1 MEAVTVYENIR
12 ALSADFAA
20 ERRERQQRRELVAAD
35 FARLRDTGFL
45 LTGVPIEY
53 GGIWQSVPQSARP
66 ICEML
71 RTLAHGDSSV
81 ALVCAMHPGVLN
93 FWMST
98 AQAPP
103 PFDQAWEEQRRS
115 IFRKVCEGAWWGTIA
130 SEPGI
135 GGELSK
141 TRATARRGLSDG
153 AYLLTG
159 QKTFGS
165 GSGITSY
172 MITVAVPEGETA
184 PDMFVLDMR
193 EAEWDG
199 SAGVTLTAAWDG
211 HGMAAT
217 QSHAFSFEEFPVT
230 RVAWPGQFP
239 RLAAAAGGLGQCC
252 FSAVIAGVAE
262 VAIETARQQVARR
275 RDDLRAYERVEWAR
289 AELEGWLIQQ
299 AYEGML
305 RAMEAARDTALRS
318 VQAKTAIAELA
329 ESVLRRICRV
339 IGGGVL
345 SVVTVRV
352 LARGCPS
359 ARLPAPALGSGLR
372 SAFRRL
378 TIPDAV
384 SLQPSRAEVAGT
396 LRTTLCV

>member
-1 MEAVTVYENIR
+1 M
-12 ALSADFAA
+12 
-20 ERRERQQRRELVAAD
+20 
-35 FARLRDTGFL
+35 
-45 LTGVPIEY
+45 
-53 GGIWQSVPQSARP
+53 
-66 ICEML
+66 
-71 RTLAHGDSSV
+71 
-81 ALVCAMHPGVLN
+81 
-93 FWMST
+93 
-98 AQAPP
+98 
-103 PFDQAWEEQRRS
+103 
-115 IFRKVCEGAWWGTIA
+115 
-130 SEPGI
+130 

-141 TRATARRGLSDG
+141 TRATARRGPSDG

-199 SAGVTLTAAWDG
+199 STGVTLTAAWDG

-239 RLAAAAGGLGQCC
+239 RLAGAAGGLGQCC

-262 VAIETARQQVARR
+262 VALDTARQQMARR

-289 AELEGWLIQQ
+289 AEMEGWLIEQ

-305 RAMEAARDTALRS
+305 RAMEAAQDSRLRT

-339 IGGGVL
+339 IGGGTFSRSSPFGYWL
-345 SVVTVRV
+345 EDVR
-352 LARGCPS
+352 
-359 ARLPAPALGSGLR
+359 ALGFLRPPWGL
-372 SAFRRL
+372 AYDRL
-378 TIPDAV
+378 FG
-384 SLQPSRAEVAGT
+384 S
-396 LRTTLCV
+396 